1 LEDLLRSSQELSAR
15 KTGGPPLTQGFVYKW
30 LYFYPTNRA
39 ESTFRYLGRQ
49 RIDGHQTLVVAFA
62 QTPGAVRLP
71 GEIRLENKSFP
82 AYYQG
87 VAWVDAADFRM
98 VRLRT
103 DLLQIDANLPL
114 TQLTAEVQF
123 AETRA
128 SGFDALL
135 WLPRKVD
142 VTTQVNGYSFNDEHL
157 YSEYRSFQV
166 HSKILPSQ

>member
-1 LEDLLRSSQELSAR
+1 
-15 KTGGPPLTQGFVYKW
+15 
-30 LYFYPTNRA
+30 
-39 ESTFRYLGRQ
+39 
-49 RIDGHQTLVVAFA
+49 VAFA